1 MAEEDMEKVE
11 PRIALYPGCSLEGT
25 SENFRISLE
34 KVFDLLGVE
43 CMELDE
49 WNCCGATS
57 AHAMD
62 EKLFITLNTRN
73 LALAEQQGYDEVLA
87 PCAACYHRL
96 ASTNFE
102 LKEDAE
108 LLKTINTDAELNY
121 QGNVK
126 VRNVLDFL
134 ANVVGSGKIASKV
147 TNPLTGMRVACYY
160 GCLNTRI
167 PRMAGFDDREYPMAM
182 DRVVS
187 SLGAQTIDW
196 AYKTECCGGSLFIS
210 AESVSAKLAAK
221 ILKDA
226 AARDADCI
234 VVSCPLCQNNLDTK
248 QEEIREEHGISR
260 PIPIL
265 FISQLMGL
273 AFGLDEPE
281 LALQQNFVPLEV
293 SAASA

>member
-11 PRIALYPGCSLEGT
+11 QKIALYPGCSLEGT

-43 CMELDE
+43 CTELDE

-102 LKEDAE
+102 LQEDAE

-121 QGNVK
+121 QGGVK

-167 PRMAGFDDREYPMAM
+167 PRMAAFDDREYPMTM
-182 DRVVS
+182 DRVVN

-273 AFGLDEPE
+273 AFGLGERE
-281 LALQQNFVPLEV
+281 LALQQNFVPLV
-293 SAASA
+293 VGAASA